1 MTAPSRRI
9 PITDLAVGEFMTTY
23 DSALKVVAVTPSES
37 GGVRVDFEN
46 AATVW
51 FPGNAEVLVRDV
63 SVR

>member
-1 MTAPSRRI
+1 MTAPSRLI

-23 DSALKVVAVTPSES
+23 DSALRVVAVTPSES

-46 AATVW
+46 GATVW
-51 FPGNAEVLVRDV
+51 FPRGSEVLVRDV

>member
-1 MTAPSRRI
+1 MTTPSRLI

-51 FPGNAEVLVRDV
+51 FPAKSEVLVRDV

>member
-1 MTAPSRRI
+1 MTAPSRLI

-23 DSALKVVAVTPSES
+23 DSALRVVAVTPSEA

-51 FPGNAEVLVRDV
+51 FPGNSEVLVRDV